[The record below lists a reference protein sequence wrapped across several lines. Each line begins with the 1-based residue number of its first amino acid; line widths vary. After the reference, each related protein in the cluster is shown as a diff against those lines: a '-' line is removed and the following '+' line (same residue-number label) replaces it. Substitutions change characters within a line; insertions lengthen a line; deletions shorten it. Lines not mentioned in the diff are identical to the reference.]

1 MIDQE
6 PTLIKASFKENLDI
20 TKMYSDEEL
29 Y

>member
-6 PTLIKASFKENLDI
+6 PTLIKATFKENLDI
-20 TKMYSDEEL
+20 TRKYSDEEL